1 MTHDPRQLEPSPP
14 RRLALVTV
22 WAIVV
27 FALDWISKWAAV
39 EYLELRP
46 RGLSLIPGCLKLE
59 FSLNDGIAFGLLQG
73 HSGLLSV
80 LAPIALCVLGV
91 YLWKTF
97 GRHPS
102 AVAPI
107 VMGLML
113 GGALGNI
120 WSRWND
126 GHVVDFI
133 LAYVGSYRWPTFN
146 LADSALCVGVGLA
159 LWILAHEPD
168 DPEIEETAEVE
179 SSADNSCELKRE
191 P

>member
-1 MTHDPRQLEPSPP
+1 MTDGPQHSEPSP
-14 RRLALVTV
+14 RQRLALVTV
-22 WAIVV
+22 WAVAV

-39 EYLELRP
+39 QYLEMRP
-46 RGLSLIPGCLKLE
+46 LGVSLIPGCLKLE

-80 LAPIALCVLGV
+80 LAPLALCVLGV

-102 AVAPI
+102 AASTV

-120 WSRWND
+120 WSRWID
-126 GHVVDFI
+126 GYVVDFI
-133 LAYVGSYRWPTFN
+133 LAYVGTYRWPTFN

-159 LWILAHEPD
+159 LWILANEPD
-168 DPEIEETAEVE
+168 EPDMEEAAEVAGGPGE
-179 SSADNSCELKRE
+179 SQRE
-191 P
+191 T